1 MDTSSGLGLGV
12 SQAVV
17 CGDCTDAQPVGA
29 GLDLQMGTQIAPVVV
44 AELFLTKREENM
56 GKVILGIVI
65 GLVLGVVGA
74 MTLGGGAAVGVG
86 VATGLSAGVC
96 STLKGAQ
103 AENLITAEQA
113 DQILNRVN
121 SEMASLQGIETTDEI
136 VGSAQAC
143 DEFLSKLREAK

>member
-1 MDTSSGLGLGV
+1 
-12 SQAVV
+12 
-17 CGDCTDAQPVGA
+17 
-29 GLDLQMGTQIAPVVV
+29 
-44 AELFLTKREENM
+44 M

-65 GLVLGVVGA
+65 GLALGVVGA
-74 MTLGGGAAVGVG
+74 MTMGGGAAIGVG

-96 STLKGAQ
+96 TTLKGAQ

-121 SEMASLQGIETTDEI
+121 SEMASLQGIETTGEI

-143 DEFLSKLREAK
+143 DEFLSKLRVTK

>member
-1 MDTSSGLGLGV
+1 MV
-12 SQAVV
+12 R
-17 CGDCTDAQPVGA
+17 GDCTGAQHFGA
-29 GLDLQMGTQIAPVVV
+29 GFHLQVGSQFTPEMKADLC
-44 AELFLTKREENM
+44 LTKREENM

-65 GLVLGVVGA
+65 GLILGVVGV
-74 MTLGGGAAVGVG
+74 MTLGSGAAVGVG

-96 STLKGAQ
+96 TTLKGAQ

-121 SEMASLQGIETTDEI
+121 SEIASLQGIETTDEI

>member
-1 MDTSSGLGLGV
+1 
-12 SQAVV
+12 
-17 CGDCTDAQPVGA
+17 
-29 GLDLQMGTQIAPVVV
+29 
-44 AELFLTKREENM
+44 M
-56 GKVILGIVI
+56 GKVILGLVI
-65 GLVLGVVGA
+65 GLILGVVGA
-74 MTLGGGAAVGVG
+74 MTLGGGAAMGVG

-96 STLKGAQ
+96 TTLKGAQ

-121 SEMASLQGIETTDEI
+121 SEMASLQGLETTDEI

>member
-1 MDTSSGLGLGV
+1 MDNSSGFGLRV
-12 SQAVV
+12 SQTVV
-17 CGDCTDAQPVGA
+17 RGDCSGAQPVSA
-29 GLDLQMGTQIAPVVV
+29 GLDLQMGTQFAPEEK
-44 AELFLTKREENM
+44 AELFLTQKEENM

-74 MTLGGGAAVGVG
+74 MTLGGGAAMGVG

-96 STLKGAQ
+96 TTLKGAQ

>member
-1 MDTSSGLGLGV
+1 MV
-12 SQAVV
+12 R
-17 CGDCTDAQPVGA
+17 GDCTGAQPVGA
-29 GLDLQMGTQIAPVVV
+29 GFDLQVGTRFAPAVK
-44 AELFLTKREENM
+44 AELFLTKREENL

-65 GLVLGVVGA
+65 GLALGVVGA
-74 MTLGGGAAVGVG
+74 MTMGGGAAIGVG

-96 STLKGAQ
+96 TTLKGAQ

-121 SEMASLQGIETTDEI
+121 SEMASLQGIETTGEI

-143 DEFLSKLREAK
+143 DEFLSKLRETK

>member
-1 MDTSSGLGLGV
+1 MV
-12 SQAVV
+12 R
-17 CGDCTDAQPVGA
+17 GDCTGAQPVSA
-29 GLDLQMGTQIAPVVV
+29 GSDLQMGTQIAPVVV
-44 AELFLTKREENM
+44 AELFLTEWEENM

-96 STLKGAQ
+96 TTLKGAQ
-103 AENLITAEQA
+103 AESLITAEQA

-121 SEMASLQGIETTDEI
+121 SEMASLQGIETTGEI

>member
-1 MDTSSGLGLGV
+1 MV
-12 SQAVV
+12 R
-17 CGDCTDAQPVGA
+17 GDCTGAQHFGA
-29 GLDLQMGTQIAPVVV
+29 GFHLQVGSQFTPEMKAD
-44 AELFLTKREENM
+44 FCLTKREESM

-74 MTLGGGAAVGVG
+74 MTVGGGAAVGVG

-96 STLKGAQ
+96 TTLKGAQ

-121 SEMASLQGIETTDEI
+121 SEMASLQGMETTGEI

-143 DEFLSKLREAK
+143 DEFLSKLRDAK